1 MNELSIQ
8 LQWLSIGFGLGLFI
22 GSVVGLVLGH
32 ARGRELVIKKMKLIA
47 MREKIH
53 LDVEKL
59 LNSPWNQVIKED
71 YL

>member
-8 LQWLSIGFGLGLFI
+8 LQWPSIGFGLGLFI
-22 GSVVGLVLGH
+22 GSIVGLVLGH

-59 LNSPWNQVIKED
+59 LNSPWNQVIEED